1 MIAWTQITLSIR
13 RFGRGCRD
21 FIWLCRVT
29 NKAAA
34 FSPITSSEN
43 DTKPLHFFV
52 HGDKYKLFGLIPA
65 TIHLFGTGDRD
76 YPVYLL
82 GTDQFG
88 RDVFSRL
95 LYGSQISLSIG
106 VIGILLSFT
115 FGMIIGGI
123 SGYFIGATDTVI
135 MRLCELIMSIPALYL
150 IISLRATFPPGM
162 SSAQIYAMII
172 IILSFIGWASM
183 ARVIRGM
190 TLSLREQQFILAA
203 RALGQSHMKI
213 IVRHILPNT
222 FSYVIVAATLSVP
235 YYILGEVVLSFLGVG
250 IQEPSASWGNMLTA
264 AQNTEYLQN
273 YPWLLAPGAAIF
285 VTVLAFNFLGD
296 GLRDAADTKSMNL
309 LEIKN
314 LKMDFGNGADAL
326 RAVDGVSLTIG
337 AGETVCLVGESGCGK
352 TVTALVHRA
361 ARADAASQL
370 CRRGNSVERSRRA
383 ENVERRIAFTSAAA
397 WSVMFFRNRA
407 RR

>member
-1 MIAWTQITLSIR
+1 VPHYQQEQ
-13 RFGRGCRD
+13 GD
-21 FIWLCRVT
+21 FIYRAV
-29 NKAAA
+29 A
-34 FSPITSSEN
+34 N
-43 DTKPLHFFV
+43 DMKPVRFFV
-52 HGDKYKLFGLIPA
+52 RGDEYKLLGFIP
-65 TIHLFGTGDRD
+65 TTVHLFGASDEQH
-76 YPVYLL
+76 PIYLL

-123 SGYFIGATDTVI
+123 SGYFSGRTDTVI

-162 SSAQIYAMII
+162 SSAQVYAMIV

-190 TLSLREQQFILAA
+190 TLSLREQQFVLAA
-203 RALGQSHMKI
+203 RALGQSHLKI

-264 AQNTEYLQN
+264 AQNVEYLRN
-273 YPWLLAPGAAIF
+273 FPWLLAPGAAIF
-285 VTVLAFNFLGD
+285 ITVLAFNFLGD
-296 GLRDAADTKSMNL
+296 GLRDAADTKS
-309 LEIKN
+309 
-314 LKMDFGNGADAL
+314 
-326 RAVDGVSLTIG
+326 
-337 AGETVCLVGESGCGK
+337 
-352 TVTALVHRA
+352 
-361 ARADAASQL
+361 
-370 CRRGNSVERSRRA
+370 
-383 ENVERRIAFTSAAA
+383 
-397 WSVMFFRNRA
+397 
-407 RR
+407 

>member
-1 MIAWTQITLSIR
+1 METATSNIIAETKLALSPWQLFWQRLKRRRIAMIGGAVLIFLYLVALFAGFIAPYDYQRLDNQRFFHPPIWPKLSGFHLVVPR
-13 RFGRGCRD
+13 YEQLPGD
-21 FIWLCRVT
+21 FVYRAV
-29 NKAAA
+29 
-34 FSPITSSEN
+34 PN

-52 HGDKYKLFGLIPA
+52 RGDKYKLFGLIPCS
-65 TIHLFGTGDRD
+65 IHLFGSDDT
-76 YPVYLL
+76 YPVYLF

-106 VIGILLSFT
+106 VIGILLSFS

-123 SGYFIGATDTVI
+123 SGYFAGATDTVI
-135 MRLCELIMSIPALYL
+135 MRFCELIMSIPALYL
-150 IISLRATFPPGM
+150 IISLRATFPPSM
-162 SSAQIYAMII
+162 SSSQIYAMII

-203 RALGQSHMKI
+203 RTLGQSHMKI

-222 FSYVIVAATLSVP
+222 FSYVIVAATLSIP

-250 IQEPSASWGNMLTA
+250 IQEPSASWGLMLNA
-264 AQNTEYLQN
+264 AQNTEYMKN

-296 GLRDAADTKSMNL
+296 GLRDAADAKSL
-309 LEIKN
+309 
-314 LKMDFGNGADAL
+314 
-326 RAVDGVSLTIG
+326 
-337 AGETVCLVGESGCGK
+337 
-352 TVTALVHRA
+352 
-361 ARADAASQL
+361 
-370 CRRGNSVERSRRA
+370 
-383 ENVERRIAFTSAAA
+383 
-397 WSVMFFRNRA
+397 
-407 RR
+407 

>member
-1 MIAWTQITLSIR
+1 MPLSPWQLFWRRLKSRRIAMAGGVVLIVLYLVALLAGFIAPYSYDRQDR
-13 RFGRGCRD
+13 DRFFHPPTRLGLEGFHLAVPRYQQEQGD
-21 FIWLCRVT
+21 FIYRAVA
-29 NKAAA
+29 NDMK
-34 FSPITSSEN
+34 PIR
-43 DTKPLHFFV
+43 FFV
-52 HGDKYKLFGLIPA
+52 RGDEYKLFGLIP
-65 TIHLFGTGDRD
+65 TMIHLFGASDD
-76 YPVYLL
+76 QHPIYLL

-123 SGYFIGATDTVI
+123 SGYFSGRTDTVI

-162 SSAQIYAMII
+162 SSAQVYAMIV

-190 TLSLREQQFILAA
+190 ALSLREQQFVLAA
-203 RALGQSHMKI
+203 RALGQSHLKI

-264 AQNTEYLQN
+264 AQNTEYLRN
-273 YPWLLAPGAAIF
+273 FPWLLAPGAAIF
-285 VTVLAFNFLGD
+285 ITVLAFNFLGD
-296 GLRDAADTKSMNL
+296 GLRDAADTK
-309 LEIKN
+309 
-314 LKMDFGNGADAL
+314 A
-326 RAVDGVSLTIG
+326 
-337 AGETVCLVGESGCGK
+337 
-352 TVTALVHRA
+352 
-361 ARADAASQL
+361 Q
-370 CRRGNSVERSRRA
+370 
-383 ENVERRIAFTSAAA
+383 
-397 WSVMFFRNRA
+397 
-407 RR
+407 